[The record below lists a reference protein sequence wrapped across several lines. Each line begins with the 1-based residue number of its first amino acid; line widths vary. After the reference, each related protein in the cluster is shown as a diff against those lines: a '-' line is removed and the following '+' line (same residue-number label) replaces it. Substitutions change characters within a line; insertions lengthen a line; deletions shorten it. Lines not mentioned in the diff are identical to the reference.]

1 MVIQIRSKH
10 FHDSLKIAL
19 ILAPGRGFLW
29 NKIKWTK
36 IYGMKLK
43 EAHFSSGTV
52 ITQFL
57 DKAYQ
62 EIHFKGHSNSVPL
75 WK

>member
-1 MVIQIRSKH
+1 
-10 FHDSLKIAL
+10 
-19 ILAPGRGFLW
+19 
-29 NKIKWTK
+29 
-36 IYGMKLK
+36 MKLK